1 MITLAHGLY
10 IDDLLWFVV
19 PVGLS
24 LLALR
29 WAERRARE
37 KAQAAEVSA
46 GAGDETAQA
55 EEEAADR
62 PAEDR

>member
-10 IDDLLWFVV
+10 IDELLWFVV

-37 KAQAAEVSA
+37 KAEAAEAEQEA
-46 GAGDETAQA
+46 GEATAQA
-55 EEEAADR
+55 DEPAVDR